1 MKKLS
6 YIESTMLPLPMSN
19 IDTDQIMPKEFL
31 KRVERSGYGEFLFY
45 DWKKDANFPLNNE
58 IFKESKV
65 LLTGTNFG
73 TGSSREHAPW
83 GLQDWGFDA
92 IISSKFADIFRLNSI
107 NIGLLPIEASEDIIE
122 KLFKKVSENPKTKIE
137 ISIEQKSV
145 VCEEIEFNFFIDDF
159 SQNRILNGIDKIDIS
174 LEFEEKIDEFMQS
187 RNKWAPKLTYKHLN
201 LNYLQLLLKAVIHYV
216 FARKD

>member
-1 MKKLS
+1 MKKLTC
-6 YIESTMLPLPMSN
+6 IESTILPLPMSN

-45 DWKKDANFPLNNE
+45 DWKKDGNFPLNNE
-58 IFKESKV
+58 IYKESKV
-65 LLTGTNFG
+65 LITGTNFG

-107 NIGLLPIEASEDIIE
+107 NIGLLPIETSENIVD
-122 KLFKKVSENPKTKIE
+122 KLFQKVSENPKTKIQ
-137 ISIEQKSV
+137 ISIREKSV
-145 VCEEIEFNFFIDDF
+145 VCEEIEFNFLIDDF

-174 LEFEEKIDEFMQS
+174 LEYEEKIDEFMQS
-187 RNKWAPKLTYKHLN
+187 RNEWAPKLT
-201 LNYLQLLLKAVIHYV
+201 
-216 FARKD
+216 